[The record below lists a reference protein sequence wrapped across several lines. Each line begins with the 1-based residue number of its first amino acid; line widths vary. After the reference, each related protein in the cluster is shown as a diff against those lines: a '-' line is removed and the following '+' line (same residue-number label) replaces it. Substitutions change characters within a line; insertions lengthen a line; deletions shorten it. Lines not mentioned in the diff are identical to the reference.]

1 MKRFFSVL
9 LLIILIFSLSGCKE
23 KDPSFVPSDTA
34 LNNTD
39 SQEKPDYFEEE
50 RNHTSENARVTENAV
65 YWEDDGT
72 IYHCSLESGK
82 ETEIA
87 KGRLGSAIGKFIYF
101 TETDGTVSAYDGQKK
116 IIIPNG
122 KGYATEEGLLLYEG
136 TTLSLLDREDP
147 NQKKQYPHPV
157 EGLENY
163 VTLKGDVLY
172 WFGKNALQKTDL
184 QSGKTE
190 TLQELGYIGT
200 AIPSFYWF
208 GEQLYFYYGYTV
220 YRCEKDQVTAV
231 VTYKENTACVFG
243 NGYAYISEPYETTDT
258 ILDLQNGSVVRTLEN
273 AAGFGANQWGV
284 AYHDDT
290 HIVIDSE
297 EELRI
302 PIPEGTD
309 LIGFCYAT
317 PNGALVNTAEEYL
330 HVYRTDD
337 GEWSFSRL

>member
-1 MKRFFSVL
+1 MKRFLSVF
-9 LLIILIFSLSGCKE
+9 LLISLLCCLIGCKKE
-23 KDPSFVPSDTA
+23 ETIAVDPSASH
-34 LNNTD
+34 
-39 SQEKPDYFEEE
+39 EKADYFEDEK
-50 RNHTSENARVTENAV
+50 NHTSENATVTENAV

-72 IYHCSLESGK
+72 IYHCPLEGGK

-87 KGRLGSAIGKFIYF
+87 KGRLGSAVGEFIYF
-101 TETDGTVSAYDGQKK
+101 TADGTKQAYDGQKT
-116 IIIPNG
+116 ITIPG
-122 KGYATEEGLLLYEG
+122 GQGYATEEGLLLYEG

-163 VTLKGDVLY
+163 VTLKDDVLY

-200 AIPSFYWF
+200 SIPSFYWF

-231 VTYKENTACVFG
+231 VAYKENTTCVFG
-243 NGYAYISEPYETTDT
+243 NGYAYVSEPGAPHAT
-258 ILDLQNGSVVRTLEN
+258 ILDLQSDSVVRTIK

-284 AYHDDT
+284 AYRSDN
-290 HIVIDSE
+290 HIVIESE

-302 PIPEGTD
+302 PIPEGTE
-309 LIGFCYAT
+309 LIGSCYAT
-317 PNGALVNTAEEYL
+317 PNGALVNTAEKFI
-330 HVYRTDD
+330 HVYRTED
-337 GEWSFSRL
+337 GEWNFSRL